1 MLFQL
6 NNSSDT
12 DKIRITYIIN
22 SLQIGGA
29 EVGMCR
35 LLNELDSAKYLVT
48 VVALDSYSDELVTQ
62 IPSWVRTIDLR
73 VRSGVGTKTVQE
85 LYSAIRSADVI
96 VGSLFY
102 SSVLVRSAKL
112 INRNALIVT
121 WHHADQFKSSPRRLI
136 YKWTSWISDAVL
148 ADSEPVADML
158 ISDLGLDR
166 DLVYTVP
173 IAGIDLD
180 QYTSAVHDD
189 TDEVTVGTV
198 GRLSE
203 QKNYSTVLDIAERS
217 GESNIRFE
225 IAGDGEL
232 YEELQA
238 EIEERNLTNV
248 TLHGLVDDVP
258 SFLGDL
264 DIYLQPSRWEGLCI
278 TVLEAM
284 AAGLPVVGSDVGG
297 IGRNV
302 EQGTSGYLCSS
313 NDVDGFVSAIE
324 TLAEDPEHRRRF
336 GERGR
341 EIVKNGFTRKVLVRE
356 FKSAIGT
363 SQD

>member
-1 MLFQL
+1 
-6 NNSSDT
+6 
-12 DKIRITYIIN
+12 
-22 SLQIGGA
+22 
-29 EVGMCR
+29 
-35 LLNELDSAKYLVT
+35 
-48 VVALDSYSDELVTQ
+48 
-62 IPSWVRTIDLR
+62 
-73 VRSGVGTKTVQE
+73 
-85 LYSAIRSADVI
+85 
-96 VGSLFY
+96 
-102 SSVLVRSAKL
+102 
-112 INRNALIVT
+112 
-121 WHHADQFKSSPRRLI
+121 
-136 YKWTSWISDAVL
+136 
-148 ADSEPVADML
+148 ML